1 MHFVRGVAGGLG
13 PALRRAAA
21 LGWVVTWLSC
31 DSKPDP
37 RPTGP
42 SSESP
47 SLTWVSIPAADPKV
61 RYQGR
66 TYRSPL
72 GVVFSHPGVTIRA
85 RFRGDAV
92 RVRLDDAGEG
102 GETGTNYFDV
112 VVDGAPPRLLE
123 VRPGE
128 STYPLV
134 SGLEVGVH
142 TVELTKRTESL
153 VGASTLV
160 ALEVHGELLEP
171 PIRPALRMEFVG
183 DSITCGYGT
192 EVSVIPGTPPWRA
205 PTFTSRNQNP
215 RRSYGWLTATQ
226 LGAEPVFICYSG
238 HGIYRNLDMTTSG
251 LVPALYELAVPDHPN
266 TWDFAGESPDVIVLN
281 AGTNDTFA
289 GSGTQAFLP
298 DEATFKSA
306 YRTFLERL
314 RVLHPRAHIICTLGS
329 MTDGYKRSES
339 NGSVTAV
346 HVGDWI
352 SALVTERQR
361 KGDTRVHRHEM
372 RVQDPSVDGIGEDWH
387 PSAATHE
394 KMARGLLRFIQD
406 VVRP

>member
-1 MHFVRGVAGGLG
+1 M
-13 PALRRAAA
+13 
-21 LGWVVTWLSC
+21 SC

-47 SLTWVSIPAADPKV
+47 SLTWVTLPAADPKV
-61 RYQGR
+61 QYLGR

-72 GVVFSHPGVTIRA
+72 GVVFSHPGVTIRV

-92 RVRLDDAGEG
+92 RVRLDDAGVG

-112 VVDGAPPRLLE
+112 VVDGSPPRLLE

-128 STYPLV
+128 FTYPLA

-142 TVELTKRTESL
+142 TVELTRRTESL
-153 VGASTLV
+153 VGASTLM

-171 PIRPALRMEFVG
+171 PSRPALRMEFVG

-215 RRSYGWLTATQ
+215 RRSYGWLAATQ

-251 LVPALYELAVPDHPN
+251 LVPAIYELAVPDHPH
-266 TWDFAGESPDVIVLN
+266 TWDFTGESPDVIVLN

-298 DEATFKSA
+298 DENTFKAA
-306 YRTFLERL
+306 YRLFLERL

-329 MTDGYKRSES
+329 MTDGFKRSEV

-361 KGDTRVHRHEM
+361 KGDTRVYRHEM
-372 RVQDPSVDGIGEDWH
+372 RVQDPAVDGIGEDWH

-394 KMARGLLRFIQD
+394 KMARELRRFIQD